1 MSEELP
7 DAAGGGFDVV
17 CVPIGDY
24 QWHPSLDADTEAAH
38 VADLFTALGGR
49 AQRWAIPDGQPRTR
63 TVVDGRLLTWA
74 QPGRPRSSVL
84 FWVGHGQANPDG
96 AWLASHETPVVME
109 AGGVLPEH
117 LAGFITAEWR
127 RRAGDDDA
135 WTIVVIEACGA
146 ERFVNLLQSVLL
158 RGVQPPRRF
167 VVIGVGADDG
177 AGNLGEFRQA
187 LDAALATYHDGDD
200 TIGLVDLLDQVEDRL
215 LTGTVHRIKPHRLT
229 RLLRPRL
236 LETSM
241 AASMSTYA
249 ELRDV
254 AATLSPDERAHFLP
268 KAQGADHLEYGDPP
282 WYFVGR
288 DAERR
293 AIAAWLH
300 VRRTGLLI
308 VTGPPGSG
316 KSALLGH
323 VLVHASRQLRELLVR
338 TGRLAPLSAGEFP
351 DDLRFDAAIHLAG
364 MDTGQA
370 VRGVA
375 AAAGLG
381 EPPAG
386 GTVSRDVEWLLSAL
400 SSRGRPL
407 LILADALDE
416 AHDPA
421 PLAGAVLR
429 RLAAVHG
436 VRVVLG
442 TRATATSP
450 GRAAV
455 DLLEALGAQDAA
467 VLTVERDPAAIHE
480 YVRLRLHAARAADL
494 LAADDAAIDAFA
506 AAVQQQG
513 QEFLYARLAVHEA
526 IQNPALLRWDDA

>member
-1 MSEELP
+1 MSEDP
-7 DAAGGGFDVV
+7 AGGGFDVV

-24 QWHPSLDADTEAAH
+24 QWHPSLAADTEAAQ
-38 VADLFTALGGR
+38 VADLFEALGGR
-49 AQRWAIPDGQPRTR
+49 QQRWAIPDGQPRTR
-63 TVVDGRLLTWA
+63 TEVDGRLLAWA

-96 AWLASHETPVVME
+96 AWLASHETPFVME

-127 RRAGDDDA
+127 RRAGDEDA

-146 ERFVNLLQSVLL
+146 KRFANLLQSALL

-177 AGNLGEFRQA
+177 AGNLGDFRQA

-200 TIGLVDLLDQVEDRL
+200 TIGLTDLLDQVQEHL
-215 LTGTVHRIKPHRLT
+215 QTGAMHRIELYRRT
-229 RLLRPRL
+229 RLPRPRL
-236 LETSM
+236 LDTAM
-241 AASMSTYA
+241 AAPLNTYA

-254 AATLSPDERAHFLP
+254 AAALSPDERAHFLP

-288 DAERR
+288 DTERR
-293 AIAAWLH
+293 TIAAWLH

-323 VLVHASRQLRELLVR
+323 VLVHASRQLRDLLVR
-338 TGRLAPLSAGEFP
+338 TGRLAPLPAEDFP
-351 DDLRFDAAIHLAG
+351 EDLRFDAAIHLAG
-364 MDTGQA
+364 MDTGQV
-370 VRGVA
+370 VRSVG

-381 EPPAG
+381 EPPPDG
-386 GTVSRDVEWLLSAL
+386 SVSRDVEWLLSAL
-400 SSRGRPL
+400 TARARPL
-407 LILADALDE
+407 SILADALDE
-416 AHDPA
+416 ARDPA
-421 PLAGAVLR
+421 LLAGAVLR

-450 GRAAV
+450 GRPAV

-467 VLTVERDPAAIHE
+467 VLTVEQDPAAIHE
-480 YVRLRLHAARAADL
+480 YVRLRLHAARTAGL
-494 LAADDAAIDAFA
+494 TAADDAAIDRFA
-506 AAVQQQG
+506 TAVQRQG
-513 QEFLYARLAVHEA
+513 QQFLYARLAVHEA
-526 IQNPALLRWDDA
+526 LQNPALLLPDDA